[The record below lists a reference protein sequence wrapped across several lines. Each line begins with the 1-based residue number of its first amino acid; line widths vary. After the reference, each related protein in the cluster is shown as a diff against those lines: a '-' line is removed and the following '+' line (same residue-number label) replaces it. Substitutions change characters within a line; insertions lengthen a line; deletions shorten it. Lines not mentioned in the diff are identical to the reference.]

1 MHCKYFA
8 ALQKKKYFMI
18 LKPAPLNNYFDRYV
32 QPVAD
37 ADLISG
43 FKRQT
48 EQSLQLLAGLTEE
61 QANFRYAE
69 GKWSIKELILH
80 LIDTERIF
88 TYRALRFARNDK
100 TELPGYDEN
109 LFAANCKADS
119 RTLRSLLEEYMVVR
133 TCTVGTFINFP
144 EESLSNTGVASG
156 NTLDVASLGYAIL
169 GHEMHHINI
178 IRERYLG

>member
-1 MHCKYFA
+1 
-8 ALQKKKYFMI
+8 MI

-32 QPVAD
+32 QPVTD
-37 ADLISG
+37 ADLITG

-48 EQSLQLLAGLTEE
+48 EESLQLLAGLTEE

-109 LFAANCKADS
+109 LFAANSKADA

-144 EESLSNTGVASG
+144 EDSLSSKGVASG
-156 NTLDVASLGYAIL
+156 YTLDVATLGFTII
-169 GHEMHHINI
+169 GHEMHHMNV
-178 IRERYLG
+178 IRERYLV